1 LEHLIMTVL
10 ETYKFR
16 KVIDD
21 IGNLRWTSLT
31 SEDMTAVAWAYY
43 YFSIQFRENL
53 QIARSLYPND
63 EKLKQLEQEECD
75 TDNLSPW
82 PGVVMHGEKVNHDEF
97 MRRTLDLIP
106 IERSKAVYFANV
118 GAAYLEEVQKLDN
131 TSRAASIASY
141 EDGGLETVFRAILQ
155 YSNWDNALLRSF
167 EHFLAEH
174 VRFDSDPEQG
184 HGALSRHIKLD
195 DRVLPLWEAFK
206 MLLVTCVPRLSS

>member
-1 LEHLIMTVL
+1 MTVL

-118 GAAYLEEVQKLDN
+118 GAA
-131 TSRAASIASY
+131 
-141 EDGGLETVFRAILQ
+141 
-155 YSNWDNALLRSF
+155 
-167 EHFLAEH
+167 
-174 VRFDSDPEQG
+174 
-184 HGALSRHIKLD
+184 
-195 DRVLPLWEAFK
+195 
-206 MLLVTCVPRLSS
+206 